1 MASFAELKP
10 QELGL
15 VQKRQVKRMS
25 QSTSKV
31 NQKFEYL
38 IVLDFESTCWDT
50 WPPAGQ
56 NEIIEFPAVLLDL
69 SSGNTLSEFHEYVK
83 PTEQSI
89 LSSFCKNLT
98 GITQEQVD
106 AGIPLGACLCLFS
119 SWIQK
124 LCEQYQMSFNI
135 SVPGKHVTF
144 ATWSDWDL
152 QICLHRECLRKQLK
166 KPEFFNYWID
176 IRYMYKKFYHRSPKG
191 LAGALQDLGISFVGQ
206 EHSGICDT
214 RNTAVLISR
223 MISDGCVMTITKSLA
238 VNTNKVHAH

>member
-1 MASFAELKP
+1 MDFSTVQSSLISHKI
-10 QELGL
+10 ELGL

-119 SWIQK
+119 TWIQK

-144 ATWSDWDL
+144 ATWSGT
-152 QICLHRECLRKQLK
+152 I
-166 KPEFFNYWID
+166 
-176 IRYMYKKFYHRSPKG
+176 MT
-191 LAGALQDLGISFVGQ
+191 VTM
-206 EHSGICDT
+206 HSSSSG
-214 RNTAVLISR
+214 VLIRS
-223 MISDGCVMTITKSLA
+223 TKSIMVTHHLG
-238 VNTNKVHAH
+238 NGR

>member
-1 MASFAELKP
+1 MATKRLAE
-10 QELGL
+10 ELGL

-98 GITQEQVD
+98 
-106 AGIPLGACLCLFS
+106 
-119 SWIQK
+119 
-124 LCEQYQMSFNI
+124 
-135 SVPGKHVTF
+135 
-144 ATWSDWDL
+144 DWDL